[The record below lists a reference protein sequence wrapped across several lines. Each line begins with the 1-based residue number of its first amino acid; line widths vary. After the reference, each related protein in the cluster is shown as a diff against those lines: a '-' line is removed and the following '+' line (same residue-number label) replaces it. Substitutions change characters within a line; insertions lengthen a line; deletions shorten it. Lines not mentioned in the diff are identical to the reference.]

1 MHTFQIAPAVLDNY
15 RNGKLTD
22 ERIDFLKAQATEQL
36 AEIAQNAPLLERF
49 VKQVN
54 APEKI
59 DDTLL
64 WFLFMSN
71 EDICD
76 AYIDQFGKNFREMIP
91 VSDLADLLLYAVHLK
106 KVKEITLDGFEYLME
121 YQHEGKDEVDQYCFM
136 NVLLYVQKSKE
147 ASLEF

>member
-36 AEIAQNAPLLERF
+36 TEIAQNAHLLERF

-106 KVKEITLDGFEYLME
+106 KVKEITLDGFDYLME

>member
-36 AEIAQNAPLLERF
+36 TEIAQNAPLLERF

>member
-1 MHTFQIAPAVLDNY
+1 MHTFQIVPAVLDQY

-22 ERIDFLKAQATEQL
+22 ERIEFLKAQASEQL
-36 AEIAQNAPLLERF
+36 AEIAQDTPLYERF

-54 APEKI
+54 SPEQI
-59 DDTLL
+59 DDVLL
-64 WFLFMSN
+64 WFLFMSD

-76 AYIDQFGKNFREMIP
+76 TYIDRFGKNYREIIP
-91 VSDLADLLLYAVHLK
+91 ISDLADLLLYAVHLK
-106 KVKEITLDGFEYLME
+106 KVKEITLDGFDYLME

-136 NVLLYVQKSKE
+136 NVLLFVQKSKE